1 MSENR
6 TKAVAVEDIKGQ
18 GRRRANEGR
27 EGAECAIVCDT
38 MADISEKYV
47 PLLRAARD
55 DADADAK
62 RDEDASGQHL
72 VDLLV
77 GGMPCQSFS
86 HAGLRKGLDDPRGH
100 LLLEFEGLVRSLE
113 PRMFVVENVRGLMTH
128 DGGQTLR
135 QVVETL
141 AVDGVYAVQ
150 YALLNAAQHGVP
162 QKRERIFIVG
172 IHQSISATRKFAFP
186 EPLTTNPREYPTIR
200 QLILDPDL
208 PESAGARYS
217 AAKKELFEKIP
228 QGGCWVNLPEH
239 LQKSYMGKSFYSDGG
254 RRGILC
260 RLSLD
265 RPSPTIMCNPQA
277 KQSER
282 CHPTETRPLTV
293 REYARIQTFPDD
305 YMFYGSV
312 ASQYKQ
318 IGNAVPVALAHTLG
332 NAIAVYLSS
341 E

>member
-1 MSENR
+1 M
-6 TKAVAVEDIKGQ
+6 
-18 GRRRANEGR
+18 AN
-27 EGAECAIVCDT
+27 V
-38 MADISEKYV
+38 SEKYV
-47 PLLRAARD
+47 PFLREASD
-55 DADADAK
+55 Y
-62 RDEDASGQHL
+62 DEAEDEEASGRHL

-86 HAGLRKGLDDPRGH
+86 HAGLQKGLDDPRGH
-100 LLLEFEGLVRSLE
+100 LLLEFEGLVRSIE

-128 DGGQTLR
+128 DKGRTLR

-141 AVDGVYAVQ
+141 GVDGRYAVQ
-150 YALLNAAQHGVP
+150 YVLLNAAQHGVP

-172 IHQSISATRKFAFP
+172 IHHSVGDTKKFAFP
-186 EPLTTNPREYPTIR
+186 VPLTTNPREYPIIR
-200 QLILDPDL
+200 HLMLDPNL
-208 PESAGARYS
+208 PESASTRYS

-282 CHPTETRPLTV
+282 CRPIETRPLTV

-305 YMFYGSV
+305 YMFYGSI

-318 IGNAVPVALAHTLG
+318 IGNAVPVELAHTLG
-332 NAIAVYLSS
+332 NAIALYLDSTRCES